1 MPQSSAGAPEIK
13 LTNSPKMLL
22 PLRHAWCPEGFI
34 VTFKLE
40 TDESILVR
48 KAQGSIEKY
57 GMNLVIANLLTTR
70 KEEVTFITAEGSAA
84 QRSGVRRPRVKGGC
98 KTRTEKSTRVL
109 FRFSSHFV

>member
-1 MPQSSAGAPEIK
+1 MPQSSAGAPEIE

-70 KEEVTFITAEGSAA
+70 KEEVAFITAEGSAA
-84 QRSGVRRPRVKGGC
+84 RKRGDAPEIESVMVEALWHEHAAYAGG
-98 KTRTEKSTRVL
+98 
-109 FRFSSHFV
+109 FS